1 MSHLDDTL
9 AQLEDFIKSDVFRK
23 SVGIFSLFK
32 VRWVVV
38 VAEVGAWE
46 DYPRL
51 TVAAACMWSPPMGL
65 DSVCMGVGGCL
76 IASVPLQWGFS
87 RLLSMV
93 QATLVTR
100 GGCSSLKEPLT
111 EATTQPCPWVSVSVT
126 LERTWY
132 LFSSLGICSPL
143 SFPPTPV
150 PT

>member
-38 VAEVGAWE
+38 VAEVAAWE

-51 TVAAACMWSPPMGL
+51 TVAAAYMWSPPMGL
-65 DSVCMGVGGCL
+65 TLWVWGRGVYL
-76 IASVPLQWGFS
+76 TASVPLQWGFS
-87 RLLSMV
+87 RLLMSMV

-111 EATTQPCPWVSVSVT
+111 EATTQSCPCLCDS
-126 LERTWY
+126 
-132 LFSSLGICSPL
+132 
-143 SFPPTPV
+143 
-150 PT
+150 